1 MANFNKVKQTGP
13 NAVTHEGGDAYEKSS
28 VDEWLNFLFSS
39 FMEDKFYEAAV
50 SQQTRFLNLT
60 QKMCDQYGPT
70 FVAKA
75 AVFARN
81 ELGMRSVSQLV
92 AAWLNAQSFETKRA
106 FYKAFMHRPDDVAEI
121 FAAIDYLGSKRSHAL
136 IRGAADYLS
145 AMPGTT
151 LAKYKLSSREYNMY
165 DLINITH
172 ANSDAINQ
180 YKNGTLAPADTW
192 EVNIAGAANDEDRQ
206 QEWKR
211 LVEQHKLG
219 YMALI
224 RNLNNI
230 LACEN
235 INKDWV
241 KTYLVPQITAETAIK
256 RSLMFPYRF
265 YTAYRNLKVRN
276 EDVIYALGQAFTV
289 ACKSNTPQLEG
300 TSGIMLD
307 VSGSMEDYIS
317 SKSNI
322 TIKEVGACF
331 AVGLFIANPN
341 CEIVKFGTNAK
352 HVQLSA
358 LDNPFTMIKN
368 LCKNDNCGY
377 GTEIEPAFNIMGRWT
392 GNKHL
397 DRMFIIS
404 DMQVLDSQGDWNWYT
419 GSRKK
424 SAVKTYHE
432 KFGMLPAYS
441 FDLGHYHTQIL
452 SPADHLHYVTA
463 LNDQVF
469 KFIGL
474 LESGINLVD
483 YINSFTYC

>member
-13 NAVTHEGGDAYEKSS
+13 NAMTHEGGNAYEKSP

-39 FMEDKFYEAAV
+39 FMEDKFYEASNA
-50 SQQTRFLNLT
+50 QQKRFLDLT
-60 QKMCDQYGPT
+60 QKMCDKYGPT

-92 AAWLNAQSFETKRA
+92 AAWLNTQTFETKRA

-121 FAAIDYLGSKRSHAL
+121 FAAVDFLGSKRSHAL

-145 AMPGTT
+145 TIPGTT
-151 LAKYKLSSREYNMY
+151 LAKYKLNSRQYNMY

-180 YKNGTLAPADTW
+180 YKNGTLASADTW
-192 EVNIAGAANDEDRQ
+192 EVKIAGAANDEDRQ
-206 QEWKR
+206 KEWKR

-235 INKDWV
+235 IDRDWV
-241 KTYLVPQITAETAIK
+241 KTYLVPQIVAETAIK

-265 YTAYRNLKVRN
+265 YTACCNLKVQN
-276 EDVIYALGQAFTV
+276 EDVIYALGKAFAIAAKTN
-289 ACKSNTPQLEG
+289 APQLKG
-300 TSGIMLD
+300 ISGILLD
-307 VSGSMEDYIS
+307 VSGSMEDTIS
-317 SKSNI
+317 SRSNI

-331 AVGLFIANPN
+331 AVGLFISNPD
-341 CEIVKFGTNAK
+341 CKIVKFGTNAK
-352 HVQLSA
+352 TVKLNV
-358 LDNPFTMIKN
+358 LDNPFSMIQK

-377 GTEIEPAFNIMGRWT
+377 GTEINPALQVMSRHTDTNE
-392 GNKHL
+392 L
-397 DRMFIIS
+397 SRMFIIS
-404 DMQVLDSQGDWNWYT
+404 DMQVMDNRNSYTWFGDVKQ
-419 GSRKK
+419 SP
-424 SAVKTYHE
+424 VKTYHE

-441 FDLGHYHTQIL
+441 FDLGFYHTQIL

>member
-1 MANFNKVKQTGP
+1 MANFNKVKHKGP
-13 NAVTHEGGDAYEKSS
+13 NAVTHEGGNAYEKSP

-39 FMEDKFYEAAV
+39 FMEDKFYEASTV
-50 SQQTRFLNLT
+50 QQKRFLDLT
-60 QKMCDQYGPT
+60 QKMCDNYGPT

-92 AAWLNAQSFETKRA
+92 AAWLNTQTFETKRA

-121 FAAIDYLGSKRSHAL
+121 FAAIDFLENKRSHAL
-136 IRGAADYLS
+136 IRGTADYLS
-145 AMPGTT
+145 GISAST
-151 LAKYKLSSREYNMY
+151 LAKYKLSSRNYNMF

-180 YKNGTLAPADTW
+180 YKKNELEQADTW
-192 EVNIAGAANDEDRQ
+192 EVKISTAADSEARQ

-230 LACEN
+230 LACKN
-235 INKDWV
+235 IDREWV
-241 KTYLVPQITAETAIK
+241 QTYLVPQITAESAIK

-276 EDVIYALGQAFTV
+276 DDVVYALGQAFTI
-289 ACKSNTPQLEG
+289 ACKTNAPQLEG
-300 TSGIMLD
+300 TSGILLD
-307 VSGSMEDYIS
+307 VSGSMEDHIS

-331 AVGLFIANPN
+331 AVGLYIANPK
-341 CEIVKFGTNAK
+341 CKIVKFGTNAK
-352 HVQLSA
+352 TVQLNL
-358 LDNPFTMIKN
+358 LDNPFEMIKK
-368 LCKNDNCGY
+368 LCNNDNCGY
-377 GTEIEPAFNIMGRWT
+377 GTEINPAFEVISRCGKAT
-392 GNKHL
+392 EL

-404 DMQVLDSQGDWNWYT
+404 DMQVMDANGRMDWYNMKR
-419 GSRKK
+419 GK
-424 SAVKTYHE
+424 SAIEVYHK

-441 FDLGHYHTQIL
+441 FDLGHYHTQVL
-452 SPADHLHYVTA
+452 SPTDHIRYVTA